1 MTIEEAIAIIEN
13 EKRCVN
19 RANKNDNCNR
29 DCYNCE
35 LVKTDAEIL
44 EALDMAI
51 KALEQPKIIHCRE
64 CKHWTNNIGDSRLRD
79 NYCNEAAH
87 GFHYRCCGDDY
98 CSYAERMTNE

>member
-1 MTIEEAIAIIEN
+1 MTKLEAIAIIEN

-19 RANKNDNCNR
+19 RASKNDDCNR

-51 KALEQPKIIHCRE
+51 KAMEQDSILDKIKAEIEALPKTYPFVNHIDMYVKVSDVTKIIE
-64 CKHWTNNIGDSRLRD
+64 K
-79 NYCNEAAH
+79 YK
-87 GFHYRCCGDDY
+87 
-98 CSYAERMTNE
+98 AESNG